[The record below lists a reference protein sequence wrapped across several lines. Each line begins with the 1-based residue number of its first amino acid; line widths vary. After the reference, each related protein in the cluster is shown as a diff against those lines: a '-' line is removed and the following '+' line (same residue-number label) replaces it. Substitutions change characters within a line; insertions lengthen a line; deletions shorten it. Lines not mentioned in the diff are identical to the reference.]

1 MFSGFADGI
10 VGDALMRWLAI
21 LLVCVFAFLVILK
34 GGHRI
39 ALPEA
44 VGFAVVD
51 REYVE
56 GSEAQAVVVFFDRE
70 MKPLQAIPLDMIGG
84 AVWIPDGGMM

>member
-1 MFSGFADGI
+1 
-10 VGDALMRWLAI
+10 MRWVAVF
-21 LLVCVFAFLVILK
+21 LVCVFAFLVILK

-51 REYVE
+51 REY
-56 GSEAQAVVVFFDRE
+56 SEELTQAVVVFFDRE
-70 MKPLQAIPLDMIGG
+70 MKPVQAIPLDMIGG
-84 AVWIPDGGMM
+84 AVWVPDGGMM

>member
-1 MFSGFADGI
+1 
-10 VGDALMRWLAI
+10 MRWVA

-34 GGHRI
+34 GGAKV
-39 ALPEA
+39 ALPES
-44 VGFAVVD
+44 VGFAVID

-84 AVWIPDGGMM
+84 AVWVPDGGMM